1 MEDRH
6 RTSLPAVA
14 DPEPSVGN
22 KEVGG
27 CSKSVKEN
35 YPHSFATPLCAPSE
49 VDLRRFW
56 YLERPLDLSNPFDRD
71 TLHRWIQ
78 ESIDQSCDWID
89 VRKSC
94 QEHEPLDAAVHQ
106 ALLDEAY
113 HLLSYK
119 RACMALLATL
129 EEPPAPKPPQA
140 TNLTDD
146 EIKALRA
153 TIRHWQEALARS
165 SAPKAVK
172 PQSLMRER
180 YGAAWAQKQS
190 LR

>member
-27 CSKSVKEN
+27 CNQSVKEN
-35 YPHSFATPLCAPSE
+35 YPHTFATPLTVPE
-49 VDLRRFW
+49 VVDLRRFW
-56 YLERPLDLSNPFDRD
+56 HLERPLNLSNAFDRD
-71 TLHRWIQ
+71 SLHCWIQ
-78 ESIDQSCDWID
+78 QSIDQSCDWID

-94 QEHEPLDAAVHQ
+94 QEREPLDAAVHQ
-106 ALLDEAY
+106 AMLDEAY
-113 HLLSYK
+113 RLLAYK

-129 EEPPAPKPPQA
+129 EEPPAP
-140 TNLTDD
+140 
-146 EIKALRA
+146 R
-153 TIRHWQEALARS
+153 
-165 SAPKAVK
+165 SAPAKAVK
-172 PQSLMRER
+172 PWTLTHER
-180 YGAAWAQKQS
+180 YAAAWYSKRN

>member
-1 MEDRH
+1 LFVGIADNASTFREAFKMSRH
-6 RTSLPAVA
+6 RTSLPVA
-14 DPEPSVGN
+14 DPEPTVGTST
-22 KEVGG
+22 VG
-27 CSKSVKEN
+27 CRSKSVKEN
-35 YPHSFATPLCAPSE
+35 YPHTFATPLTVPTE

-94 QEHEPLDAAVHQ
+94 QEREPLDAAVHQ
-106 ALLDEAY
+106 AMLDEAY
-113 HLLSYK
+113 RLLSYK

-129 EEPPAPKPPQA
+129 EETPAPKPA
-140 TNLTDD
+140 
-146 EIKALRA
+146 
-153 TIRHWQEALARS
+153 AR
-165 SAPKAVK
+165 AVK

-180 YGAAWAQKQS
+180 YVAAWAQKQS